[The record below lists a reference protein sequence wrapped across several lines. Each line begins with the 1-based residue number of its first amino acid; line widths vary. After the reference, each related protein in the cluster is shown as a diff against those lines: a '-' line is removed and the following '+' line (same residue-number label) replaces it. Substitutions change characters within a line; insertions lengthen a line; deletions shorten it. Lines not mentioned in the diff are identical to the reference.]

1 MGSTFAEKIISRKS
15 GRQVRAGDT
24 AIAEVDVSM
33 VSDTTG
39 PLAIQAFR
47 EMGGTQVRKPERTVF
62 VIDHATPTPNE
73 KIANLQQMMRSF
85 AREQKLVLYDQGDGV
100 CHQLMVEN
108 GHVRSGQLVLGAD
121 SHTCTYGAV
130 GSFASGVGS
139 TDLGAVLLTGK
150 AWLRVPESVQVNLSG
165 ALPAFAT
172 AKDLVLRMAGRLTAD
187 GATYLSM
194 EFGGEAADAMD
205 LDDRMVIA
213 NMAVEMGAKTGVFLG
228 AIEDEDLR
236 PDSDAAYLSSLDFDL
251 SAVEPMLACPH
262 TVDNVVPVGEK
273 AGLAIQ
279 QAYLGS
285 CTNGRLSDIAA
296 AAQILRGRRVAPG
309 VRLLVAPAS
318 RAVLLAA
325 MENKYISQL
334 VEAGA
339 TILPPGCGAC
349 VGTLGGIPC
358 DGDVV
363 ISTTNRNFKGR
374 MGNNKAFVY
383 LASPLTL
390 AASALTGRVT
400 DPREVRA

>member
-1 MGSTFAEKIISRKS
+1 MGFTFAEKIISRKS

-47 EMGGTQVRKPERTVF
+47 EMGGTQVKKTAQTVF

-73 KIANLQQMMRSF
+73 KIANLQQMLRVF
-85 AREQKLVLYDQGDGV
+85 AGEQKLVLYDQGDGV
-100 CHQLMVEN
+100 CHQLMLEK

-150 AWLRVPESVQVNLSG
+150 AWLRVPESAQVNLSG
-165 ALPAFAT
+165 VLPPFST

-187 GATYLSM
+187 GATYLAM
-194 EFGGEAADAMD
+194 EFGGAAAEAMN

-213 NMAVEMGAKTGVFLG
+213 NMAVEMGAKTGVFLC
-228 AIEDEDLR
+228 AIEDVELR
-236 PDSDAAYLSSLDFDL
+236 PDSGATYRIRLDFDL
-251 SAVEPMLACPH
+251 SETVPMLACPH
-262 TVDNVVPVGEK
+262 TVDNVAPVSEK
-273 AGLAIQ
+273 AGLEIH

-285 CTNGRLSDIAA
+285 CTNGRLNDIAA
-296 AAQILRGRRVAPG
+296 AAQILRGRQVAPG
-309 VRLLVAPAS
+309 VRMLVAPAS
-318 RAVLLAA
+318 RTVLLEAIRK
-325 MENKYISQL
+325 KYISQL

-363 ISTTNRNFKGR
+363 VSTTNRNFKGR
-374 MGNNKAFVY
+374 MGNNKAFIY
-383 LASPLTL
+383 LASPLTV

-400 DPREVRA
+400 DPREVMA